1 MLSRIAALLLSGAAI
16 LGAQAQ
22 TAALPAELVGTWTSK
37 ANSTM
42 TGPDFYDPVNE
53 KFTEP
58 KHTGISYSFTADGH
72 FEEAYY
78 RAVANPTDP
87 KCPKGI
93 IQWQHGTYEKL
104 ANGSLV
110 LKPIKVDGRQLYS
123 DPCFYKNSVYTR
135 YNASELFDHYEYVT
149 SDAYHKIPR
158 ITLYKWD
165 GAPMMPLY
173 LAMSTPKMLPTTTL
187 NPLVTQ
193 TPSAKNS
200 KRGELPMNHEV
211 LYKRTPGAARA
222 EQWWWLGVFMT
233 AGGSVLYYFF

>member
-78 RAVANPTDP
+78 RAVANRT
-87 KCPKGI
+87 
-93 IQWQHGTYEKL
+93 L
-104 ANGSLV
+104 AV
-110 LKPIKVDGRQLYS
+110 I
-123 DPCFYKNSVYTR
+123 
-135 YNASELFDHYEYVT
+135 AS
-149 SDAYHKIPR
+149 
-158 ITLYKWD
+158 
-165 GAPMMPLY
+165 
-173 LAMSTPKMLPTTTL
+173 MLPC
-187 NPLVTQ
+187 
-193 TPSAKNS
+193 
-200 KRGELPMNHEV
+200 
-211 LYKRTPGAARA
+211 
-222 EQWWWLGVFMT
+222 
-233 AGGSVLYYFF
+233 

>member
-1 MLSRIAALLLSGAAI
+1 MLSRIAALLLSGAAL

-22 TAALPAELVGTWTSK
+22 TAAVPAELVGTWTSK

-42 TGPDFYDPVNE
+42 TGPVCTRRSLCAHSPRLTTLQDFYDPVNE

-78 RAVANPTDP
+78 RAVANRTLPLRLSTLLPGCRGCAMVVELLLTATTAQNP

-123 DPCFYKNSVYTR
+123 DPCQYKNAVYTR
-135 YNASELFDHYEYVT
+135 YNATELFDV
-149 SDAYHKIPR
+149 R
-158 ITLYKWD
+158 
-165 GAPMMPLY
+165 
-173 LAMSTPKMLPTTTL
+173 
-187 NPLVTQ
+187 
-193 TPSAKNS
+193 
-200 KRGELPMNHEV
+200 
-211 LYKRTPGAARA
+211 
-222 EQWWWLGVFMT
+222 
-233 AGGSVLYYFF
+233 